1 MAHRLSLGHV
11 LKKAIVSKIRFMEA
25 TKEAELMRI
34 EEGRVRDTGE
44 NAVGIMDSV
53 TAKQVLTEF

>member
-1 MAHRLSLGHV
+1 
-11 LKKAIVSKIRFMEA
+11 MEA